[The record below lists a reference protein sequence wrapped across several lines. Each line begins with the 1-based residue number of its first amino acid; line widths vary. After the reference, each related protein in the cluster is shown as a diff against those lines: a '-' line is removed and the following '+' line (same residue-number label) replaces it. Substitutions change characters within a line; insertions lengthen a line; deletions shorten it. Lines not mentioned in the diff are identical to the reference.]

1 MELLIPKKILLLSL
15 HLNDILDEYMNLE
28 SLALNFNQV
37 KCQAFSLS

>member
-28 SLALNFNQV
+28 SLALNFNKV
-37 KCQAFSLS
+37 KFQAFPLS